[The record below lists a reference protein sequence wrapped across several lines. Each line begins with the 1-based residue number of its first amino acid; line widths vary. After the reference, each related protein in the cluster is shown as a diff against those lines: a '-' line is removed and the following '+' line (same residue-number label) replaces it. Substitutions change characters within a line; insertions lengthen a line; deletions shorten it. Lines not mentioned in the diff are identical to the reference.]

1 MYIYKK
7 LAYAATEAEKPH
19 DPLSVV
25 GRPRSDYFLEG
36 SGYFQS
42 RPEGLRTGG
51 ASGQVLTLE
60 YMLKI
65 FKKQTHKTRHL

>member
-42 RPEGLRTGG
+42 RPEGLRTRG
-51 ASGQVLTLE
+51 ASGQVLTSVQE
-60 YMLKI
+60 EKLKPQL
-65 FKKQTHKTRHL
+65 KQSGGQ